1 MRVQPARPRSPL
13 TTTVTER
20 CGARSAACSAAQRPA
35 PPAPRI
41 RMSVSTT
48 SMAPSAET
56 LTGHLLLLLLD
67 VDSDHGE
74 LPLASLTLHLVDG
87 RGQLR
92 GAVGRGCR
100 PEVEQDH
107 VPGEIREGHPPPVET
122 EEREGRRLAAHQREE
137 PGPPDQ
143 RVELGLH
150 RGRVAIPL
158 GLVLVVEPRRE
169 PPPDLPV
176 LGLLALPLVLVVDLG
191 GRRGDAHDRGQRQD
205 GHRGPDTAG
214 AHETLTS
221 AVPSNLPWWVSKKVT
236 LSTPASLARNGNV
249 KVGFS
254 PMEVEVSNSAMSRP
268 R

>member
-56 LTGHLLLLLLD
+56 LTGHRLREVVEEGLLRSVVPGAGARDAADEPHVAADDVDRREGPDAVVGAHAAIRVEEHHRGEAALLHPGGHLLLLLLD

-92 GAVGRGCR
+92 GAVGRGRR

-122 EEREGRRLAAHQREE
+122 EEREGRRLRIS
-137 PGPPDQ
+137 
-143 RVELGLH
+143 LS
-150 RGRVAIPL
+150 
-158 GLVLVVEPRRE
+158 
-169 PPPDLPV
+169 
-176 LGLLALPLVLVVDLG
+176 LACS
-191 GRRGDAHDRGQRQD
+191 RSRSSSSSIW
-205 GHRGPDTAG
+205 AG
-214 AHETLTS
+214 AEGMPTTAASAKMATADQTRPTLT
-221 AVPSNLPWWVSKKVT
+221 
-236 LSTPASLARNGNV
+236 
-249 KVGFS
+249 
-254 PMEVEVSNSAMSRP
+254 RP
-268 R
+268 